1 MFERQIFYHKHTLYD
16 FSGISSPFLK
26 HELARHMRHPSHIV
40 LFNLR
45 WKQACSVAEQ
55 FGLKV
60 SGSALDGAKHF
71 QLLLNDARNFGVE
84 EILVK
89 GLNKKQF

>member
-45 WKQACSVAEQ
+45 GNQACSVAEN

-60 SGSALDGAKHF
+60 SGSALDGAKYF
-71 QLLLNDARNFGVE
+71 QLLLNDARKFGVE

-89 GLNKKQF
+89 GVNKKQF